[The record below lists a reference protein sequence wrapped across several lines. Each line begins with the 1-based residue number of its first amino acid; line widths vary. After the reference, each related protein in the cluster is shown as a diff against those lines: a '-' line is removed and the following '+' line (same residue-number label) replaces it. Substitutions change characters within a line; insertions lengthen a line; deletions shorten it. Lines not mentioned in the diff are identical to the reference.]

1 MRAVQLRSL
10 GHRLRRRQRAPQ
22 NAPVD
27 PTVAAPGATAT
38 PAPGATATPAPVGTA
53 TPVPVIAAPSVPA
66 RVALRVPDPRHPPG
80 RVLLVTSDRRFR
92 ALASTL
98 LSQRGYAVIVS
109 RGSEDVSE
117 LAERERADVVLLD
130 ATASLTAVARQSARL
145 GSLRTPVGVVAVSG
159 ESAGS
164 LEALPVLA
172 KWSSFDEVLSAVEH
186 ACRHTPCVTGE
197 A

>member
-1 MRAVQLRSL
+1 MPV
-10 GHRLRRRQRAPQ
+10 APIAS
-22 NAPVD
+22 AP
-27 PTVAAPGATAT
+27 AGPG
-38 PAPGATATPAPVGTA
+38 
-53 TPVPVIAAPSVPA
+53 TPVPVIAAPSAPA
-66 RVALRVPDPRHPPG
+66 TVALRVSDLRPAIG

-109 RGSEDVSE
+109 RGDEDVSE

-145 GSLRTPVGVVAVSG
+145 GLLPTPVGVVAVSG

-172 KWSSFDEVLSAVEH
+172 KWTSFDEVLTSVER
-186 ACRHTPCVTGE
+186 ACRHARCATGD

>member
-1 MRAVQLRSL
+1 MREVQLRSW
-10 GHRLRRRQRAPQ
+10 RNRFRRGQRASQ
-22 NAPVD
+22 GARVAPI
-27 PTVAAPGATAT
+27 TA
-38 PAPGATATPAPVGTA
+38 APVGLG
-53 TPVPVIAAPSVPA
+53 TPVPIIAPPSAPA
-66 RVALRVPDPRHPPG
+66 TVALRVPDLRPAPG
-80 RVLLVTSDRRFR
+80 RVLLVTTDRRFR

-145 GSLRTPVGVVAVSG
+145 GSLPTPVGVVTVSG

-164 LEALPVLA
+164 LAALPVLA
-172 KWSSFDEVLSAVEH
+172 KWSSFDEVLIAVDRV
-186 ACRHTPCVTGE
+186 CRDAHPVTGDR
-197 A
+197 